1 MVERDA
7 ETGLLCMMKNV
18 MTEVIRA
25 ETDALD
31 TAKLR
36 KDINVQKK
44 DGNASRTLAEMEF
57 SSMTN
62 LAMTETI

>member
-1 MVERDA
+1 MEI
-7 ETGLLCMMKNV
+7 GLLCMMKNV

>member
-1 MVERDA
+1 MEERNVEI
-7 ETGLLCMMKNV
+7 GLLCMMKNV

>member
-1 MVERDA
+1 
-7 ETGLLCMMKNV
+7 MMKNV

-36 KDINVQKK
+36 KGINVQES
-44 DGNASRTLAEMEF
+44 DPIASKTPAEMEF